1 MASLKKGY
9 EITDPQGKVYHF
21 TYNKKDNS
29 WSMETEGQ
37 EREIFRF
44 NEDGTIQANMPNGER
59 MNFTLDAAG
68 VMQARMAV
76 DASSYAMK

>member
-1 MASLKKGY
+1 
-9 EITDPQGKVYHF
+9 
-21 TYNKKDNS
+21 
-29 WSMETEGQ
+29 METEGQ

-76 DASSYAMK
+76 DGSCYALK